1 MSRSTKWA
9 LAAVSILVVALLV
22 IPFGRIAQ
30 PVEASGASGL
40 SLRQDSKAVLDK
52 VAPWV
57 LEKTA
62 DGNTAEFLV
71 VLNEQADLSGAER
84 LATKAEKGRYVYET
98 LYQIALQTQQPM
110 LDWLKANGVEYR
122 SYYIVN
128 LIWVKSD
135 RNVVLALAARP
146 EVSRVEGNPS
156 VKNISDETPTSSA
169 KRPNRSEAVE
179 GGVAFIRAPEVWA
192 AGFTGQNMVVG
203 GADTG
208 YRWDHNALKNK
219 YRGWNGTV
227 ADHNYNWHDSIHS
240 GGGSCGPNS
249 PAPCDDHGH
258 GTHTIGTAVGDDG
271 AGNQIGVAPGARWI
285 GCRNMDQTVGT
296 PATYLECFEFF
307 LAPYPVGG
315 TTAQGDPAK
324 APDVTTNSWTCPPS
338 EGCST
343 NTLQA
348 GVEAQRAAGIIMVV
362 AAGNSGS
369 ACSTVSE
376 PPAIYDAAYTVGAID
391 HTTGL
396 IASFSSLGPVTA
408 DGSNRVKPD
417 ITAPGVNIR
426 SATRTTTT
434 AYTILNGTS
443 MASPHVAGAMA
454 LLLSALPS
462 LQNQVTDAEGY
473 LNDTAV
479 AVTTTL
485 CSSSGTPNNVYG
497 FGRLDVKAAVD
508 LALTTVSPTMQN
520 VGPMGGSAL
529 INVNAPTTTVN
540 WTATTTDSWITN
552 ITPASGTGSGA
563 VTFQVAPYA
572 GATFRSGT
580 ITIARKTF
588 VVTQASPTGGRDGI
602 LQFGAASFS
611 ARKTDGSITITV
623 RHNVSLTTDPVTVDY
638 YTADGTA
645 SERSDYIPASGT
657 LQFNFGETTKSFK
670 VLINNNGYVTG
681 TRTVNL
687 VLENPS
693 GDAGLGATR
702 TAVLQLEDTN
712 TVEPSINPSDD
723 TQFFVRQQY
732 YDFLG
737 REPDPDGLVYWTN
750 EIGRCGSDRACINE
764 RRRDVSAA
772 FFSEDEFQQTGF
784 FVYRMF
790 KASFGRQP
798 GYQRFSRDRNQVT
811 SGPDVEA
818 SKTAFAN
825 RWVQRT
831 DFRQQYPD
839 TMTVEA
845 YVDSLNYNSGNGL
858 TQAQRNALVQGL
870 NSGSEIRATALA
882 KVAENQTFQNREYNP
897 AFVLMQYFGYLRRD
911 IDQGGY
917 DFWLDVLSNREPGN
931 FQGMVCAFI
940 TSAEYQNRFGFSRS
954 HSDAE
959 CGQ

>member
-1 MSRSTKWA
+1 MGRSTKWA
-9 LAAVSILVVALLV
+9 LAAASIVIVALLV

-30 PVEASGASGL
+30 PVEASGANDP
-40 SLRQDSKAVLDK
+40 SLRQNSKTVLDK

-57 LEKTA
+57 LENTA
-62 DGNTAEFLV
+62 DGKTSEFLV

-98 LYQIALQTQQPM
+98 LYRTALQTQQPV
-110 LDWLKANGVEYR
+110 LDWLKANEVEYR

-128 LIWVKSD
+128 LIWVKGD
-135 RNVVLALAARP
+135 RNVALGLAARP
-146 EVSRVEGNPS
+146 EVGRVEGNPRI
-156 VKNISDETPTSSA
+156 KNFPDEPPATAA
-169 KRPNRSEAVE
+169 KRPNSSETVE

-192 AGFTGQNMVVG
+192 AGFTGQNMVIG

-227 ADHNYNWHDSIHS
+227 ADHDYNWHDSIHS
-240 GGGSCGPNS
+240 GGGSCGANS
-249 PAPCDDHGH
+249 AAPCDDNGH

-271 AGNQIGVAPGARWI
+271 AGNQVGVAPGARWI
-285 GCRNMDQTVGT
+285 GCRNMDQGSGT

-315 TTAQGDPAK
+315 TPAQGDPAK
-324 APDVTTNSWTCPPS
+324 APDVTTNSWGCPPS
-338 EGCST
+338 EGCSA
-343 NTLQA
+343 NTLQS

-369 ACSTVSE
+369 ACSTVSD
-376 PPAIYDAAYTVGAID
+376 PPSFYDASYTVGALD

-396 IASFSSLGPVTA
+396 IASFSSRGPVTA

-426 SATRTTTT
+426 SATRTSTTS
-434 AYTILNGTS
+434 YGNLSGTS
-443 MASPHVAGAMA
+443 MATPDVAGAMA

-473 LNDTAV
+473 LDDTAV
-479 AVTTTL
+479 AVTSTL

-497 FGRLDVKAAVD
+497 FGRLDVKAAID
-508 LALTTVSPTMQN
+508 LALTTISPTMQT
-520 VGPMGGSAL
+520 VAPMGGSGL
-529 INVNAPTTTVN
+529 INVNAPTATVN
-540 WTATTTDSWITN
+540 WTATTTDIWITN
-552 ITPASGTGSGA
+552 ITPANGTGSGA
-563 VTFQVAPYA
+563 VTFHVEPYA
-572 GATFRSGT
+572 GATPRSGT

-588 VVTQASPTGGRDGI
+588 VVTQVSPTGGRDGV
-602 LQFGAASFS
+602 LQFERPSFS
-611 ARKTDGSITITV
+611 GKKTDGSTAITV
-623 RHNVSLTTDPVTVDY
+623 RHNVSLTTDPVTVEY

-657 LQFNFGETTKSFK
+657 LQFNFGETTKTFK

-681 TRTVNL
+681 TRTVKL

-693 GDAGLGATR
+693 GDATLGATR

-723 TQFFVRQQY
+723 SQFFVRQQY

-737 REPDPDGLVYWTN
+737 REPDPEGLAYWNN
-750 EIGRCGSDRACINE
+750 EIARCGSDRACINE

-772 FFSEDEFQQTGF
+772 FFIEDEFQHTGF

-790 KASFGRQP
+790 KASFGQQP
-798 GYQRFSRDRNQVT
+798 GYLRFSRDRNQVT
-811 SGPDVEA
+811 SGPDIEA
-818 SKTAFAN
+818 SKAAFAN
-825 RWVQRT
+825 RWVQRA

-839 TMTVEA
+839 TMPAEA
-845 YVDSLNYNSGNGL
+845 YIDSLNYNSGNGL

-870 NSGSEIRATALA
+870 NSGSETRATALA

-931 FQGMVCAFI
+931 VRGMVCAFI
-940 TSAEYQNRFGFSRS
+940 TSAEYQNRFGLSRS

-959 CGQ
+959 CGH